1 MTTLVT
7 NAPPI
12 DDRPVRAADPMAPPR
27 KGTIVHLLRAAVLTL
42 LLVSALGAPG
52 AVNDTAP
59 TEDPTSAPVSRL
71 LEVPTAPKQVLPA
84 IAPEEAP
91 VAPRRAQVAP
101 QPVTPAE
108 AAPSAAQ
115 GGGDTSVA
123 VENGSNDV
131 QTESGGSHVSNDAN
145 LHTRAGVETEEE
157 EPEEPQ
163 P

>member
-7 NAPPI
+7 NAALI
-12 DDRPVRAADPMAPPR
+12 DDRPVRAADPITPPGR
-27 KGTIVHLLRAAVLTL
+27 GTIAHVLRAAVLAI

-59 TEDPTSAPVSRL
+59 TEDPTSAPVSSL
-71 LEVPTAPKQVLPA
+71 LEVPTAPKQILPA
-84 IAPEEAP
+84 IAPEQAP

-101 QPVTPAE
+101 QAVTPAE
-108 AAPSAAQ
+108 AAPSAPQ

-123 VENGSNDV
+123 VQNGSNDV
-131 QTESGGSHVSNDAN
+131 QTESGGAHVNNDAN
-145 LHTRAGVETEEE
+145 LHTSAGVDNGE